1 MRVVIDTNLFIAGFF
16 NRHSFSYEIIKLA
29 KAGKIDIV
37 WTDPILK
44 EIKFIAKNV
53 KADKFL
59 LALSDIF
66 QEKNKVRKYKR
77 LNIIKDDPAD
87 NKFLEAAVY
96 GRADLIISSDKHL
109 LKLKKF
115 KDILIVSPKQAKKI
129 IFSS

>member
-16 NRHSFSYEIIKLA
+16 NRNSFSYEIIRLA
-29 KAGKIDIV
+29 KIGKIDIV

-44 EIKFIAKNV
+44 EIKFIASNV
-53 KADKFL
+53 KANKFL
-59 LALSDIF
+59 SELADIF
-66 QEKNKVRKYKR
+66 KAENKVKVYRK

-109 LKLKKF
+109 LRLKKF
-115 KDILIVSPKQAKKI
+115 KNILIVPPKEARRI
-129 IFSS
+129 ILSN